1 MTIFLFVL
9 IVLLVVVSAYQ
20 ASYLHQQNNDIFLLK
35 AQVKRLQEQMIRS
48 RQTREGEKCTK

>member
-48 RQTREGEKCTK
+48 RQT